1 MAKARYYTD
10 EQKAE
15 LLSNPYTSRVSDCR
29 VFFSLAFKQLV
40 IDNIDKEGMSS
51 TAVFR
56 LAGYSDDMFNH
67 DFKKHIVRQI
77 RKEAASPDGL
87 REPEPVKKHTP
98 RKKHSETES
107 RELENR
113 VKLLEQQVSFLKKSR
128 HLRDTGQMIPP
139 HSSS

>member
-77 RKEAASPDGL
+77 RKEAASP
-87 REPEPVKKHTP
+87 VKKHTP
-98 RKKHSETES
+98 RKKHSETEF